1 MQRESSKVVVS
12 AHGERESGTQ
22 INPRWNRASS
32 PGKNNAGDDISTLT
46 FKGASRSTNWV
57 ISGNIK
63 ALFLWDLKE
72 KNVITSSTKHESFQY
87 PSFLSPGNE
96 KRFTLKRH
104 FLWLHVLEPHKCK
117 PSPPAFFWRKR
128 GLQSFLLITVHLNK
142 GRESHLFYQPHC
154 LTCQ

>member
-1 MQRESSKVVVS
+1 MIIFLNTWPSIVSSWVPMQRESSKVVVS

-63 ALFLWDLKE
+63 ALFL
-72 KNVITSSTKHESFQY
+72 
-87 PSFLSPGNE
+87 
-96 KRFTLKRH
+96 
-104 FLWLHVLEPHKCK
+104 
-117 PSPPAFFWRKR
+117 
-128 GLQSFLLITVHLNK
+128 
-142 GRESHLFYQPHC
+142 
-154 LTCQ
+154 